1 MQADP
6 YAAPRSPY
14 DLPMPVNHTISDFLR
29 HLEAE
34 LNFSPNTVAAYR
46 RDLRDWEHW
55 ATDGGARP
63 LVPVDMTTADL
74 RAWLGH
80 ESRRGLAAS
89 SVKRKASALRAF
101 YHYLLVRGLI
111 ATDPASMLVTPRL
124 PKPLPVFVKTGEMK
138 VLLDEDDARARTPF
152 EAARNRLIVDLLYS
166 TGLRC
171 QELVDLRDSWTD
183 TIRGTLRVMGK
194 RRKERIVPVG
204 RQLCAD
210 IDAYRAARDAEG
222 LSPAPGDPDGRLIVS
237 LKGEPIARA
246 SVYNVVH
253 RMMEQAGV
261 HASRL
266 SPHVLRHSCAT
277 DLLNAGADLN
287 SVRELLGHQSLAT
300 TQIYTHLTYR
310 DLQKNYQLAHPR
322 AIKNK

>member
-1 MQADP
+1 MPSASRQKTVNN
-6 YAAPRSPY
+6 APMSP
-14 DLPMPVNHTISDFLR
+14 VVTGFLR

-34 LNFSPNTVAAYR
+34 LNFSPHTVAAYR

-55 ATDGGARP
+55 ATDGGARQ
-63 LVPVDMTTADL
+63 LNALDMTVADL

-80 ESRRGLAAS
+80 ESRRGLAGS
-89 SVKRKASALRAF
+89 SVKRKASALRTF
-101 YHYLLVRGLI
+101 YHYLLERGMI
-111 ATDPASMLVTPRL
+111 ASSPAETLVTPKL
-124 PKPLPVFVKTGEMK
+124 PKPLPVFVKPGEMQT
-138 VLLDEDDARARTPF
+138 LLAEDDARARTPF
-152 EAARNRLIVDLLYS
+152 EAARNRLIIDLLYS

-171 QELVDLRDSWTD
+171 QELIDLRDAWAD
-183 TIRGTLRVMGK
+183 TVAGTLRVMGK

-204 RQLCAD
+204 RQLCDD
-210 IDAYRAARDAEG
+210 IDAYRSVRDTEG
-222 LSPAPGDPDGRLIVS
+222 LSPSAGDTDGRLIVS
-237 LKGEPIARA
+237 LRGEPM
-246 SVYNVVH
+246 SHTGVYNVVH

-287 SVRELLGHQSLAT
+287 SVRELLGHRSLAT

-310 DLQKNYQLAHPR
+310 DLQKNYQQAHPR
-322 AIKNK
+322 AAKNK